1 MFLTREDKI
10 SLLFKLQQIF
20 GPFLYRRVWD
30 QFWYVKKN
38 AKVLRKKNNSITS
51 SSASSLPLCRPSV
64 SSDLTVLGVLVLCVC
79 LYIPGWVACKRADV
93 TSEVNRRVHYLSD
106 NSPHDPYLYAVTIH
120 TGPCSAACMSA
131 KVKCFFCFFV
141 PLNT

>member
-1 MFLTREDKI
+1 MPK
-10 SLLFKLQQIF
+10 
-20 GPFLYRRVWD
+20 
-30 QFWYVKKN
+30 FWEKN
-38 AKVLRKKNNSITS
+38 ASITS

-131 KVKCFFCFFV
+131 KVKCLFVFCSFKH
-141 PLNT
+141 LNNWSRSIMTMNEYFHSALIPEYSCSDHWVTFIETIYF